1 MDADN
6 CHGFELD
13 TFALMSQD
21 EVPRVWH
28 IVPDDWRQSSAT
40 LLRVGAAEIVSHITL
55 LVPDTP
61 LGRQYFQWFHWR
73 TERDTRLR
81 DLVFPTLISVEEFV
95 KSDVIP
101 CQSLREFD
109 RSMRE
114 IGRPTHLA
122 RIAGLRCAPYDSSS

>member
-1 MDADN
+1 MDTGAG
-6 CHGFELD
+6 HGFELD

-21 EVPRVWH
+21 EVPRVWQ

-40 LLRVGAAEIVSHITL
+40 LLRVDASEVVSLITL

-61 LGRQYFQWFHWR
+61 LGRQYFQWFRWR
-73 TERDTRLR
+73 TARDTLLR
-81 DLVFPTLISVEEFV
+81 DLVFPTIVSVGDFV
-95 KSDVIP
+95 KLDVP
-101 CQSLREFD
+101 PFQSLREFD

-122 RIAGLRCAPYDSSS
+122 RIAGLRCAHDDNA